1 MNEGIT
7 RNKYGNMEVDRR
19 EGDEGWRWAREIKGG
34 VEERNKARIVDAG
47 VRRTAL
53 ETPMRRVRE
62 SRKKSEAER
71 KRETQERERERENKI
86 ERKEFTTRK

>member
-1 MNEGIT
+1 
-7 RNKYGNMEVDRR
+7 MEIWRLIEEKEMR
-19 EGDEGWRWAREIKGG
+19 DEDGREIKGG
-34 VEERNKARIVDAG
+34 VEERNKARMVDAG